1 MNAFAGVVL
10 TGTFRELSLRYEKVS
25 REMNSLRVVVADD
38 HGLTLSAVSDSLEV
52 NGLTVVSRASGA
64 RDAVSAVL
72 KHQPDALVIDLDLGP
87 GPSGIHLAVSLRERL
102 PQLGVVILSGYSDP
116 RLLSSTLPDAPIGT
130 VYLVKQQVA
139 DVATVVD
146 GVKESVRRASTGAPS
161 TVPAVGLSRAQV
173 QVLELIAQGLSNS
186 GIAEQLYI
194 TEASVAKTTNRIA
207 KRLGITQGAGTNTRG
222 ALTRRYF
229 ELVGNRRQL

>member
-1 MNAFAGVVL
+1 
-10 TGTFRELSLRYEKVS
+10 
-25 REMNSLRVVVADD
+25 MNSLRVVVADD

-173 QVLELIAQGLSNS
+173 RVLELIAQGLSNS